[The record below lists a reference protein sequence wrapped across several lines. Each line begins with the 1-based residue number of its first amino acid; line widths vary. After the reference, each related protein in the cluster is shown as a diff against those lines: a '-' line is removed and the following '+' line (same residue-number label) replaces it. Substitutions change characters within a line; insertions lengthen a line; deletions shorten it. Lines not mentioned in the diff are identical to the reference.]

1 MAGTV
6 TWVDCETPKCPACK
20 ANLTHHAGNGVP
32 APGDIVI
39 CMHCETALLYDTHG
53 DDLIVRL
60 PATPAE
66 AAEVAELVSNAL
78 KSDSNPDIC

>member
-1 MAGTV
+1 
-6 TWVDCETPKCPACK
+6 
-20 ANLTHHAGNGVP
+20 
-32 APGDIVI
+32 
-39 CMHCETALLYDTHG
+39 MHCETALLYDTHG